1 MQVIDNKAVLLRLKR
16 PERVLATIP
25 KSTVVEQRPE
35 GAAVLVHLGL
45 EEMQVLRNLGIKN
58 VPSPIKYRYKW
69 PGIYKPFDHQKET
82 SAFCTLYRRAFIFN
96 EAGTGKTASIAW
108 ATDYLLNKSYI
119 KRVLIICPLSIMS
132 SAWQADLF
140 RVLMHRR
147 VDVAYGSRDKR
158 VKVIKSD
165 AEYVIINFDGVQTV
179 QEELKAGGFDMV
191 VIDECNFI
199 KTATTR
205 RWKAVNSLIT
215 PDTWLWM
222 ATGTPAAQ
230 SPIDAYGLAKMMNPS
245 SVPPYF
251 YSFRDMVMTKVTQ
264 FKWSPKK
271 NAAEVVNRVL
281 QPAIRFTKEEC
292 LDLPELLYTT
302 REVTLTAQQRKYYEM
317 LKDQFLMSAA
327 GQTVTAV
334 NAATNI
340 NKMLQISS
348 GAVYTDNGSVI
359 EFDVSDRYNALVEAI
374 DESTHKVLVFVP
386 FRHAIDVLRDKLL
399 KDKYTVEVIHG
410 GVPMNQRTK
419 VFTDFQTTA
428 NPRVLLIQPA
438 AASHGVTLHAAN
450 TVVWWGPVTSNETY
464 HQANARVH
472 RAGQKN
478 SCLVVRLSGSR
489 VERKLYDALD
499 KKTED
504 MDSLLSLYKEEL
516 DSSEV

>member
-25 KSTVVEQRPE
+25 KAAVVEQRAE

-45 EEMQVLRNLGIKN
+45 EEMQVLKNLGIKN

-69 PGIYKPFDHQKET
+69 PGMYKPFDHQKET
-82 SAFCTLYRRAFIFN
+82 SAFCTLYRRAFVFN
-96 EAGTGKTASIAW
+96 EPGTGKTASIAW
-108 ATDYLLNKSYI
+108 ATDYLMTKGFI
-119 KRVLIICPLSIMS
+119 KRVLVICPLSIMS

-147 VDVAYGSRDKR
+147 VDVAYGSRNKR
-158 VKVIKSD
+158 VSVVRSD

-179 QEELKAGGFDMV
+179 LEELKAGGFDMV
-191 VIDECNFI
+191 VIDEANAV
-199 KTATTR
+199 KTATTQ
-205 RWKAVNSLIT
+205 RWKTINSLIT

-222 ATGTPAAQ
+222 ATGTPASQ
-230 SPIDAYGLAKMMNPS
+230 SPTDAYGLAKMMNPS

-302 REVTLTAQQRKYYEM
+302 REVPLTPQQKKYYEL

-334 NAATNI
+334 NAATNL

-348 GAVYTDNGSVI
+348 GAVYTDNGSVV
-359 EFDVSDRYNALVEAI
+359 EFDVTDRYKVLLEAI
-374 DESTHKVLVFVP
+374 EESTHKVLVFVP
-386 FRHAIDVLRDKLL
+386 FRHAIDVLQDKLT
-399 KDKYTVEVIHG
+399 KDKYAVEVIHG
-410 GVPMNQRTK
+410 GVPVNQRTK
-419 VFTDFQTTA
+419 VFTDFQTTP

-478 SCLVVRLSGSR
+478 PCLVVRLSGSR
-489 VERKLYDALD
+489 VEQKLYDALD

-504 MDSLLSLYKEEL
+504 MDTLLSLYKEEL
-516 DSSEV
+516 DSDKV